1 MSDGGGAFLFLRMEE
16 GTMPETKVESII
28 FTAVTAWIMVYIMTL
43 YNTVIAGEDFVNAT
57 FLVALRG
64 MWLEFV
70 LIFLC
75 AYFISGPA
83 ARRLTFRI
91 VKSEDRPI
99 VIIVTMPDFYR
110 RVSGGS
116 CEYPGR
122 VLQLWT
128 YRAVDPGLYYD
139 LLPEFYHGSAG
150 AVVSGGA
157 GCESAVPRDVS
168 EGSQCGAVQSCCE
181 SDRERWGRKV
191 SAAGAAERSGDLFQM
206 RKFSFGV
213 LSYEKIW

>member
-75 AYFISGPA
+75 AYFKI
-83 ARRLTFRI
+83 
-91 VKSEDRPI
+91 
-99 VIIVTMPDFYR
+99 
-110 RVSGGS
+110 
-116 CEYPGR
+116 GR
-122 VLQLWT
+122 AHV
-128 YRAVDPGLYYD
+128 
-139 LLPEFYHGSAG
+139 
-150 AVVSGGA
+150 
-157 GCESAVPRDVS
+157 
-168 EGSQCGAVQSCCE
+168 
-181 SDRERWGRKV
+181 
-191 SAAGAAERSGDLFQM
+191 
-206 RKFSFGV
+206 
-213 LSYEKIW
+213 